1 MGINPATECAGGD
14 KEGICWVPASQH
26 PVTGHRSHAGLGH
39 YADVLPRANYDLL
52 VKHQAVRVVYC
63 NGTQSGPPRVEVRSL
78 VDDQLFKVKVTAE
91 VILSAGAFHTP
102 TVLQRSGMGPAAF
115 LSSAGI
121 PLVLDLPGVGSNFQD
136 HSGPPV
142 SWNYTTPYDFFPLP
156 SDMVNNATFKASAI
170 AAFDETPAQGPYTLA
185 GGNTAIY
192 VSLPHLTPDFTT
204 ITAQIRQMALS
215 STAAASHLPADL
227 RTIPSIVAGY
237 QAQLVA
243 LANLLDN
250 PSSPSLE
257 SPWATSQVPA
267 HTAWSFLL
275 HPLSRGTVRLD
286 PSSPLS
292 QPILDYRSASNPIDM
307 DLHVAHIRYLRQ
319 LLATPT
325 MQAHGASEIGPG
337 AAVAADDEALKEY
350 IRSKSYLS
358 FMHPCCTAA
367 MMPENKGGVVGPDL
381 KVHGAKGLRV
391 ADMSVM
397 PLVPAAHLSATAYAV
412 GEKVS
417 FLVLF
422 PLFFSRVDD
431 GLTCG
436 RRRRI
441 LL

>member
-78 VDDQLFKVKVTAE
+78 VDDQLFKVNVTAE

-142 SWNYTTPYDFFPLP
+142 SWNYTIPYDFFPLP

-237 QAQLVA
+237 QAQLLA

-257 SPWATSQVPA
+257 SPWATAEVPA

-292 QPILDYRSASNPIDM
+292 QPILDFRSASNPIDM
-307 DLHVAHIRYLRQ
+307 DRHVAHIRYLRQ